1 MSRRRVVVTGLG
13 ATTPIGGDVTTSWS
27 ALLAGTS
34 GVRNLTEE
42 WAQSLPVHFAARVA
56 VEPAEQMERV
66 ELRRLD
72 RSEQFALI
80 ASREAWKDAG
90 SPEIDKERLGVV
102 IASGIGGVTTLL
114 DQYDILR
121 EKGARLVSPHTVPM
135 LMPNGPAANVGL
147 ELQARAGVHTPVS
160 ACASGAEA
168 IGYALEMIRNDRAD
182 IVVSGGVEAAI
193 HAMPMSGF
201 AAMKALSTRNDE
213 PQRASRPYDLN
224 RDGFVL
230 GEGGGILV
238 LEEYE
243 HALARGAKIYCEIAG
258 QGLTSD
264 GYHIA
269 APDPDGVGVQRAVKF
284 ALRDSGLTTK
294 DIVHLNAHAT
304 STPAGDVAEAI
315 GYALEMIRN
324 DRADIVVGGGVEA
337 AIHAMPMSGFAAMKA
352 LSTRNDEPARASRP
366 YDLNRDGFVLGEGG
380 GILVLEEYE
389 HAVARGAKIYCEIAG
404 QGLTSDG
411 YHIAAPDPDGAG
423 VQRAVKFALRDSGL
437 TTKDIVHLNAHA
449 TSTPAGDVAEAN
461 ALRAALGADAD
472 HVAVSAT
479 KSMTG
484 HLLGGAGAIESV
496 FIVKTL
502 QDRLAPPTINIDD
515 LDPAV
520 TVDVV
525 RDKPR
530 ALPAGDIAALN
541 DSFGFGGHNV
551 VLVFKSI

>member
-1 MSRRRVVVTGLG
+1 MSARRVVVTGLG
-13 ATTPIGGDVTTSWS
+13 ATTPLGGDVTTTWS

-34 GVRNLTEE
+34 GVRLLTEE
-42 WAQSLPVHFAARVA
+42 WAETIPVRFAARVA
-56 VEPAEQMERV
+56 VEPSEQMERV
-66 ELRRLD
+66 EMRRLD
-72 RSEQFALI
+72 RSEQFAVI

-90 SPEIDKERLGVV
+90 SPDMDKERLGVV

-147 ELQARAGVHTPVS
+147 ELQAKAGVHTPVS

-168 IGYALEMIRNDRAD
+168 IGYALEMIRNNRAD
-182 IVVSGGVEAAI
+182 VVVSGGVEAAI
-193 HAMPMSGF
+193 HAMPMAGF
-201 AAMKALSTRNDE
+201 AAMKALSTRND
-213 PQRASRPYDLN
+213 D
-224 RDGFVL
+224 
-230 GEGGGILV
+230 
-238 LEEYE
+238 
-243 HALARGAKIYCEIAG
+243 
-258 QGLTSD
+258 
-264 GYHIA
+264 
-269 APDPDGVGVQRAVKF
+269 
-284 ALRDSGLTTK
+284 
-294 DIVHLNAHAT
+294 
-304 STPAGDVAEAI
+304 
-315 GYALEMIRN
+315 
-324 DRADIVVGGGVEA
+324 
-337 AIHAMPMSGFAAMKA
+337 
-352 LSTRNDEPARASRP
+352 PARASRP

-380 GILVLEEYE
+380 GVLVLEEYE
-389 HAVARGAKIYCEIAG
+389 HAKARGARIYCELVG

-423 VQRAVKFALRDSGL
+423 VQRAIKFALRDAGL
-437 TTKDIVHLNAHA
+437 STKDIVHLNAHA

-461 ALRAALGADAD
+461 ALRAALGNDAD

-496 FIVKTL
+496 FIVKSL
-502 QDRLAPPTINIDD
+502 QERLAPPTINIDD

-520 TVDVV
+520 TIDVV

-530 ALPAGDIAALN
+530 ELPSGDIAALN

>member
-1 MSRRRVVVTGLG
+1 MSRRVVVTGLG
-13 ATTPIGGDVTTSWS
+13 ATTPLGGDVTSTWS
-27 ALLAGTS
+27 ALLAGQS
-34 GVRNLTEE
+34 GVRLLTEE
-42 WAQSLPVHFAARVA
+42 WAQTIPVHFAARVA
-56 VEPAEQMERV
+56 VEPSEQMERV

-72 RSEQFALI
+72 RSEQFAVV

-90 SPEIDKERLGVV
+90 APEMDKERLGVV

-147 ELQARAGVHTPVS
+147 ELQAKAGVHTPVS

-168 IGYALEMIRNDRAD
+168 IGYAFEMIAQNRAD
-182 IVVSGGVEAAI
+182 VVVSGGVEAAI

-201 AAMKALSTRNDE
+201 AAMKALSTRND
-213 PQRASRPYDLN
+213 D
-224 RDGFVL
+224 
-230 GEGGGILV
+230 
-238 LEEYE
+238 
-243 HALARGAKIYCEIAG
+243 
-258 QGLTSD
+258 
-264 GYHIA
+264 
-269 APDPDGVGVQRAVKF
+269 
-284 ALRDSGLTTK
+284 
-294 DIVHLNAHAT
+294 
-304 STPAGDVAEAI
+304 
-315 GYALEMIRN
+315 
-324 DRADIVVGGGVEA
+324 
-337 AIHAMPMSGFAAMKA
+337 
-352 LSTRNDEPARASRP
+352 PARASRP

-389 HAVARGAKIYCEIAG
+389 HAVARGARIYCEIAG

-423 VQRAVKFALRDSGL
+423 VQRAIKFALRQAGIS
-437 TTKDIVHLNAHA
+437 TKDIVHLNAHA

-461 ALRAALGADAD
+461 ALRAALGSDAD

-520 TVDVV
+520 TIDVV
-525 RDKPR
+525 RNTPR
-530 ALPAGDIAALN
+530 TLPAGDIAALN

>member
-1 MSRRRVVVTGLG
+1 MSRRVVVTGLG
-13 ATTPIGGDVTTSWS
+13 ATSPLGGDVSTTWT
-27 ALLAGTS
+27 ALLAGKS
-34 GVRNLTEE
+34 GVRSLTED
-42 WAQSLPVHFAARVA
+42 WAQTIPVHFAARVA
-56 VEPAEQMERV
+56 VEPSEQMERV

-72 RSEQFALI
+72 RSEQFAII

-90 SPEIDKERLGVV
+90 APEMDKERLGVV

-147 ELQARAGVHTPVS
+147 ELQAKAGVHTPVS

-168 IGYALEMIRNDRAD
+168 IGYAFEMISNNRAD
-182 IVVSGGVEAAI
+182 VVVSGGVEAAI

-201 AAMKALSTRNDE
+201 AAMKALSTRND
-213 PQRASRPYDLN
+213 D
-224 RDGFVL
+224 
-230 GEGGGILV
+230 
-238 LEEYE
+238 
-243 HALARGAKIYCEIAG
+243 
-258 QGLTSD
+258 
-264 GYHIA
+264 
-269 APDPDGVGVQRAVKF
+269 
-284 ALRDSGLTTK
+284 
-294 DIVHLNAHAT
+294 
-304 STPAGDVAEAI
+304 
-315 GYALEMIRN
+315 
-324 DRADIVVGGGVEA
+324 
-337 AIHAMPMSGFAAMKA
+337 
-352 LSTRNDEPARASRP
+352 PARASRP

-389 HAVARGAKIYCEIAG
+389 HARARGAHIYCEIAG

-423 VQRAVKFALRDSGL
+423 VQRAIKFALRQAGIS
-437 TTKDIVHLNAHA
+437 TKDIVHLNAHA
-449 TSTPAGDVAEAN
+449 TSTPAGDVAEAH
-461 ALRAALGADAD
+461 ALHAALGSDAE

-484 HLLGGAGAIESV
+484 HLLGGAGALESV

-502 QDRLAPPTINIDD
+502 QDRLAPPTINIDN

-520 TVDVV
+520 TIDVV